1 MIKIVKSKTG
11 DEVHVMSPTR
21 VDLAGGTLDLW
32 PIYNFVGG
40 ASTVNVAVDIYT
52 KVMVRKRKDKKI
64 ILTSSDLNFKKE
76 FASLKVLSSAKDP
89 QLQFFKALLN
99 YFKPDYGFELLS
111 SSQSPVGGGLGGSS
125 SLMISHIKAFSAL
138 NSENAIGQ
146 TLGSYDMV
154 KLAHNIE
161 AQVLNTPTGTQDYFP
176 AVHGGINIIDYK
188 ADGWLCEVLDL
199 VDSEFGD
206 RFLLAYTGKSHRSGL
221 NNFKVL
227 MSAVQRDKKVMQALD
242 RLREVSEQVALAVRS
257 KRWNQLSKLFQ
268 LELKY
273 RLMLT
278 PYFSSPEI
286 KKLTQLSLKAGANA
300 VKICGAGGGGC
311 VLIWVSPKKRQGVIS
326 ACQNSG
332 FQVLQAK
339 PVSPFP
345 KGL

>member
-1 MIKIVKSKTG
+1 MIKIVKSESG
-11 DEVHVMSPTR
+11 EEVHAKSPTR

-32 PIYNFVGG
+32 PLYNFVGG

-52 KVMVRKRKDKKI
+52 QVTLRKRKDKKI
-64 ILTSSDLNFKKE
+64 RLISTDL
-76 FASLKVLSSAKDP
+76 SLKKDFSSLKTLLAAKDP
-89 QLQFFKALLN
+89 RLQFFKSLLH
-99 YFKPDYGFELLS
+99 YFKPDYGFELIS
-111 SSQSPVGGGLGGSS
+111 ASQSPVGGGLGGSS
-125 SLMISHIKAFSAL
+125 SLMISHIKAFSTL
-138 NSENAIGQ
+138 NASNPNHQ
-146 TLGSYDMV
+146 LGAYEMV

-176 AVHGGINIIDYK
+176 AVNGGINIIDYK

-199 VDSEFGD
+199 GGSEFGD
-206 RFLLAYTGKSHRSGL
+206 HFLLAYTGKSHKSGL

-227 MSAVQRDKKVMQALD
+227 TSAVQKDKKVLAALD
-242 RLREVSEQVALAVRS
+242 RLREVSDQVAQAVRR
-257 KRWNQLSKLFQ
+257 KKWDALSKLFQ
-268 LELKY
+268 QELKY

-286 KKLTQLSLKAGANA
+286 TKLTQLSLKAGAGA

-311 VLIWVSPKKRQGVIS
+311 VLIWVSPRKRQGVIS
-326 ACQNSG
+326 ACQKSG

-339 PVSPFP
+339 PVDPFP